1 MSLKQVTLELCSSNI
16 HLSPYVFW
24 ASDKCKR
31 NHTIQLEY
39 KKNFFHFL
47 MSTYFFLSKSQIH
60 FTILQLPEFSR
71 ETVHYVGKIFS
82 THLLGRFR
90 WRKKILLFWEQ
101 ASSAFLCELLCF
113 FFINFPRNFLN
124 EYGNQP
130 LYFLPFCS
138 RSDFEWQHMKMY
150 NSSELSSTLI
160 CKWFASTYRNEI
172 DIPAARRNM
181 KIHEGKL

>member
-1 MSLKQVTLELCSSNI
+1 MWLKNNQNHSL
-16 HLSPYVFW
+16 FW
-24 ASDKCKR
+24 ASDKCIR
-31 NHTIQLEY
+31 GTTRFSSST

-60 FTILQLPEFSR
+60 FTIQLPKFSR
-71 ETVHYVGKIFS
+71 ETVHFAGIFS
-82 THLLGRFR
+82 RSIYLEDLNGKRS
-90 WRKKILLFWEQ
+90 KKILLPILRGGKHFCVDC
-101 ASSAFLCELLCF
+101 SVF
-113 FFINFPRNFLN
+113 FNNFPRKFLN

-150 NSSELSSTLI
+150 NSSQLSSTLI